1 MPGLNVNKT
10 VFLRLAAVFAVAM
23 STSAC
28 SMMPDMPSAPDW
40 IDPTTWFGDDSS
52 DTTSNAAQPPDLA
65 SVPDKPAASTSD
77 DQKQVAESL
86 AADRSHAKYDADALR
101 GGTEASAAPPPPMAP
116 ATAVASMPAPAAPTE
131 THSAPVQQT
140 AQVDRSVAADQPTGS
155 SIPGALPA
163 PSGGVSVASAPIAPP
178 PAPPAAETA
187 QAEQPMATPAPVAQ
201 AEQPAMAPVAQAEQP
216 AMAPAPAPGA
226 QPAMPAAPVAPQQV
240 ATVAPSDAALGFKPS
255 TAPPLD
261 PSISQFVAPMIV
273 AHYERTASNAGI
285 AEAPRVASVNPGKL
299 HRPMGEG
306 GPDKMSGAVVANLDV
321 IPTTSAPAIYTSQ
334 QGVPATAV
342 VFFPGDSVGL
352 NEEARM
358 QVRAAV
364 ERYKSGGGHGYIRVV
379 GHSAS
384 RTPDMSVERHL
395 EVILKKSQERADAVA
410 KEIIREGVPAAKV
423 LVDAVGDSQPIY
435 YESMPKGEDGNRR
448 AEIFLEG

>member
-216 AMAPAPAPGA
+216 AMAPAPGA

>member
-1 MPGLNVNKT
+1 MPGLHVNKA
-10 VFLRLAAVFAVAM
+10 VFLRLAAVIAVAM
-23 STSAC
+23 STGAC
-28 SMMPDMPSAPDW
+28 SAMPDMPSAPDW
-40 IDPTTWFGDDSS
+40 VDPTTWFGDDSS
-52 DTTSNAAQPPDLA
+52 DATSDAAQPPDLA

-116 ATAVASMPAPAAPTE
+116 PTAVASMPAPAAPTE

-163 PSGGVSVASAPIAPP
+163 PRGGISVARATIPP
-178 PAPPAAETA
+178 PEPTPSVQPDAE
-187 QAEQPMATPAPVAQ
+187 AEQPM
-201 AEQPAMAPVAQAEQP
+201 M
-216 AMAPAPAPGA
+216 APAPGA
-226 QPAMPAAPVAPQQV
+226 QPAMPAAPVARQQV

-255 TAPPLD
+255 NAPPLD

-285 AEAPRVASVNPGKL
+285 AAAPRVASVSPGKL

-306 GPDKMSGAVVANLDV
+306 GPETMSGAVVANLDV
-321 IPTTSAPAIYTSQ
+321 IPTSSSPAIYTSQ
-334 QGVPATAV
+334 QGLPATAV

-384 RTPDMSVERHL
+384 RTPDMPVERHL

-423 LVDAVGDSQPIY
+423 LVDAVGDSQPVY